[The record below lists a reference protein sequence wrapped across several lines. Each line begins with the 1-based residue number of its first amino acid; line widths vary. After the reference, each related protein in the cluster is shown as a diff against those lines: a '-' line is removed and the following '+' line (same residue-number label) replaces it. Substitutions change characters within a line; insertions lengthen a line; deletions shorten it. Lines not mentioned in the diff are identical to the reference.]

1 MDIDQLRSVIAQ
13 GESET
18 VEFKTSTAQLKPAF
32 ETLCAFLNGKGGV
45 VCIGINDQGKMI
57 GQEVS
62 DHTRQEIARE
72 LGKLEPTPQVDI
84 LYTSIKERK
93 FVIFMRVDAGVHIPY
108 IYNGRPFQRN
118 QSSTMRM
125 SQHRYNQLLMMA
137 RQSPYA
143 WEEIIA
149 PEYSQSDLDA
159 EEIYKTVS
167 DSIKENRIPASAQKE
182 DVQSILERFNLI
194 KDRGLKRAAI
204 VLYARQASLKL
215 VQCRIKLARFRG
227 TNKLGEFIDN
237 QQIQGNAFNLLTE
250 ADTFLRRHLPI
261 TSFFS
266 GDQFKRIDKF
276 ALPIM
281 AIREALVNAICHR
294 DYADRSTDISL
305 AIFDDR
311 LEIWNSGLL
320 PPKLTVDDLR
330 RAHDSV
336 LRNTLIANVF
346 YVRGY
351 IEKWGI
357 GTNKMIDFCKMEG
370 IPEPIFEERSGGLVV
385 IFRFKTPIS
394 QPSRVTNAMNS
405 RQEKIVEFLKEVK
418 TATKQEILKYLTSQ
432 TSTTKPQTFS
442 ASSKTILR
450 DLQYLQTIGLVY
462 LKGQHRSAVWVLQD
476 RNENTL

>member
-1 MDIDQLRSVIAQ
+1 
-13 GESET
+13 
-18 VEFKTSTAQLKPAF
+18 
-32 ETLCAFLNGKGGV
+32 
-45 VCIGINDQGKMI
+45 
-57 GQEVS
+57 
-62 DHTRQEIARE
+62 
-72 LGKLEPTPQVDI
+72 
-84 LYTSIKERK
+84 
-93 FVIFMRVDAGVHIPY
+93 
-108 IYNGRPFQRN
+108 
-118 QSSTMRM
+118 
-125 SQHRYNQLLMMA
+125 
-137 RQSPYA
+137 
-143 WEEIIA
+143 
-149 PEYSQSDLDA
+149 
-159 EEIYKTVS
+159 
-167 DSIKENRIPASAQKE
+167 
-182 DVQSILERFNLI
+182 
-194 KDRGLKRAAI
+194 
-204 VLYARQASLKL
+204 
-215 VQCRIKLARFRG
+215 
-227 TNKLGEFIDN
+227 
-237 QQIQGNAFNLLTE
+237 
-250 ADTFLRRHLPI
+250 
-261 TSFFS
+261 
-266 GDQFKRIDKF
+266 
-276 ALPIM
+276 M

-405 RQEKIVEFLKEVK
+405 RQEKIMEFLKEVK

-432 TSTTKPQTFS
+432 ASTTKPQTFS
-442 ASSKTILR
+442 ASSKTNLR